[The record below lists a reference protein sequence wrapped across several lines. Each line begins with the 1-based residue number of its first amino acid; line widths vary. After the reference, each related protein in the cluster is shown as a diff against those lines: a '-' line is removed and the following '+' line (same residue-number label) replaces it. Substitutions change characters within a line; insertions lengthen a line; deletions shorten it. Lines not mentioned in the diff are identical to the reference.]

1 MMKPVSFLR
10 GTIQMKR
17 WIWLLAV
24 TVCFTFQIFVSS
36 ATAVELTDKDRT
48 LPLNEN
54 GDDIILS
61 LKEYAKG
68 KRLFNNVCSQC
79 HVGGVTKT
87 NPDVNLSLETLA
99 LAYPARDNIEG
110 LIDYMK
116 NPTTYDGFNEI
127 SEEHPSI
134 KSADI
139 FPEMRNLT
147 EDDLYA
153 IAGYILV
160 QPKVLGNQWGGR

>member
-1 MMKPVSFLR
+1 MATVLFL
-10 GTIQMKR
+10 
-17 WIWLLAV
+17 
-24 TVCFTFQIFVSS
+24 TFQTFVNI
-36 ATAVELTDKDRT
+36 ATAAELTDNDRT

-54 GDDIILS
+54 GEEVVLS
-61 LKEYAKG
+61 VKEYTKG

-79 HVGGVTKT
+79 HVGGITKT
-87 NPDVNLSLETLA
+87 NPDVSLDPEVLA
-99 LAYPARDNIEG
+99 NAYPARDNIEG

-127 SEEHPSI
+127 SEEHPSL

-160 QPKVLGNQWGGR
+160 QPKILGKQWGGGKIYR